1 MCAPVTWVT
10 EYVLLMLTMQL
21 KFMQLN
27 KNRTSPYDA
36 DLINNLI
43 DCGADLI
50 DNLIDYDILSGFEL
64 LSFR

>member
-1 MCAPVTWVT
+1 
-10 EYVLLMLTMQL
+10 
-21 KFMQLN
+21 MQLN

-50 DNLIDYDILSGFEL
+50 DHLIDYDILSGFEL